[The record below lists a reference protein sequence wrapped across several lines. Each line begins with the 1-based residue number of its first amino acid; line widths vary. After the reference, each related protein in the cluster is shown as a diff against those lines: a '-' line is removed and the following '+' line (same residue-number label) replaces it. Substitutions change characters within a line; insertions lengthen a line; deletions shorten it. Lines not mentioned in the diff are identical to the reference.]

1 MKPALISGAL
11 VVVSLLGCAREQQ
24 DTKVASSAESTVYAL
39 HYPEDVKAATAQL
52 AADRAEATRLTSEI
66 QATQLKQGASAE
78 TIAQVIDRADEAG
91 RSEAMVFARGE
102 STAVRGFFE
111 DERGPLSA
119 RVSGA
124 AQQKFADAQ
133 CQSTE
138 LDGAVSYALR
148 DGVDKQLEKRLRARN
163 DAYLVIE
170 HSKASLPNG
179 SVPSLQKLADD
190 VAWGSYLVHIA
201 LREDKRR
208 IERML
213 TERKQ
218 IQSTL
223 ERSIEEERAFRDR
236 ARNDAERK
244 GADARLDALTTSL
257 ATLDGSTTAAEA
269 ELKDLEP
276 QIDKARKDFEAAI
289 DALKDQAEKAA
300 TTTTAQKS

>member
-24 DTKVASSAESTVYAL
+24 ETKVASSAESTVYAL
-39 HYPEDVKAATAQL
+39 YYPEDVKTATATL
-52 AADRAEATRLTSEI
+52 TADKAEAARLTTEI
-66 QATQLKQGASAE
+66 QGTQLKQGASAE

-119 RVSGA
+119 RVAGA

-133 CQSTE
+133 CQNTE
-138 LDGAVSYALR
+138 VDGAVSYALR

-223 ERSIEEERAFRDR
+223 ERSIEEERAFRDK

-244 GADARLDALTTSL
+244 AADARLDALTTSL

-269 ELKDLEP
+269 ELKELDP
-276 QIDKARKDFEAAI
+276 QIDKAQKDFESAI
-289 DALKDQAEKAA
+289 ASLKEQAEKAEK
-300 TTTTAQKS
+300 AQKS

>member
-1 MKPALISGAL
+1 MKP
-11 VVVSLLGCAREQQ
+11 SLLSGTVLMASLLACAHEQKEP
-24 DTKVASSAESTVYAL
+24 TVASSAESTVYAQY
-39 HYPEDVKAATAQL
+39 YPEDVKTATATL
-52 AADRAEATRLTSEI
+52 SADKAEATRLTTEI
-66 QATQLKQGASAE
+66 QGTQLKQGASAE
-78 TIAQVIDRADEAG
+78 TIAQVIDRADQAG

-133 CQSTE
+133 CQNTE
-138 LDGAVSYALR
+138 VDGAVSYALR
-148 DGVDKQLEKRLRARN
+148 DGVDKQLEKRLRSRN

-170 HSKASLPNG
+170 HAKSGLPNG

-190 VAWGSYLVHIA
+190 VAWDSYLVHIA
-201 LREDKRR
+201 LHEDKLR

-223 ERSIEEERAFRDR
+223 EHSIEEERAFREK
-236 ARNDAERK
+236 ARTDGERK
-244 GADARLDALTTSL
+244 GSDARLDALTTSL
-257 ATLDGSTTAAEA
+257 ASLDGTTQAAEA

-276 QIDKARKDFEAAI
+276 QIDKAQKDFEAAI
-289 DALKDQAEKAA
+289 KAVKDQAEQAEK
-300 TTTTAQKS
+300 AQKAPKG